1 MSQVLLKL
9 FCLYRSAEIYT
20 NIKRNKANVV
30 NLLLIGESKLN
41 YVSVH
46 CIIHIVKFF
55 QNKMLEKLIKWLINK
70 IYTNSILN
78 SSPEFFN
85 TL

>member
-20 NIKRNKANVV
+20 NINRNKANVV

-41 YVSVH
+41 YVSIH
-46 CIIHIVKFF
+46 YIIHIVKFF

-78 SSPEFFN
+78 SYPEFFN
-85 TL
+85 IL